1 MYSSD
6 NKPSKPS
13 FSSKLKQELRREDRQ
28 GRSYLLLALLILLGI
43 AFLFFLIALVRG
55 CGGEETKEAKTEEPA
70 AQEEETGT
78 EGTPTG
84 LEEGE
89 EAEETAPGEGQA
101 YEVQS
106 GDTLS
111 SVGAKFGVDWKKI
124 AEVNNL
130 EPPYNLK
137 VGNKLIIPPKEGEE
151 EASSS
156 ELEEGE

>member
-28 GRSYLLLALLILLGI
+28 GRSYLLLAFLILLGI

-55 CGGEETKEAKTEEPA
+55 CGGEGTKEVKTEEPA
-70 AQEEETGT
+70 VQEEETGT
-78 EGTPTG
+78 EGTLTG
-84 LEEGE
+84 LEEGG
-89 EAEETAPGEGQA
+89 EAEETAPGEGQT

-130 EPPYNLK
+130 SAPYDLK
-137 VGNKLIIPPKEGEE
+137 VGDKLIIPPKGSEETSTSESGE
-151 EASSS
+151 
-156 ELEEGE
+156 